1 MTRSGTVVVTDSAA
15 ALPSAL
21 QSKYEIVVIPL
32 MLEIDGSVFT
42 EGVNI
47 SPPRV
52 VAALLAGARV
62 RVLEPP
68 SGEIGRIYRRLAAD
82 GVERVVSVHVSGAI
96 HSIVEY
102 AREAAGHANIPVDV
116 VDTRSVGMGEGFAVL
131 AAGAQVLA
139 GHGAGAASAAA
150 KATAASSRVLMT
162 VETLEYAHRD
172 GQVPAAIRAVAD
184 TLRMRPMLEVKDGLI
199 LRTGG
204 TRNTEPAR
212 QEVRRRMEE
221 YVATLERPVVS
232 IALVGGGALE
242 AGLGIRTL
250 GPMIE
255 GSPGASLSAH
265 AGPGT
270 YIVSA
275 ANMPA
280 DAPIEL

>member
-1 MTRSGTVVVTDSAA
+1 MPRSGTVVVTDSAA

-21 QSKYEIVVIPL
+21 QSRYEIVVIPL
-32 MLEIDGSVFT
+32 MLEIDGAVFT

-52 VAALLAGARV
+52 VAALLGGARV

-68 SGEIGRIYRRLAAD
+68 SGEIGRIYRGLAAD
-82 GVERVVSVHVSGAI
+82 GADHIVSVHVSGAI

-102 AREAAGHANIPVDV
+102 AREAAGHTSIPVDV
-116 VDTRSVGMGEGFAVL
+116 IDTRTIGMGLGFAVL

-139 GHGAGAASAAA
+139 GHGSEAASTAA
-150 KATAASSRVLMT
+150 KATATSSRVLMT

-172 GQVPAAIRAVAD
+172 GQVPGAIRAISD
-184 TLRMRPMLEVKDGLI
+184 TLRMRPMLELKDGMI
-199 LRTGG
+199 VRTGG

-212 QEVRRRMEE
+212 QEVKRRIEE
-221 YVATLERPVVS
+221 YVATLARPVVCV
-232 IALVGGGALE
+232 ALVGGSALE
-242 AGLGIRTL
+242 AGLGISTP

-255 GSPGASLSAH
+255 ASPGATLSAH

-270 YIVSA
+270 YIVAA

-280 DAPIEL
+280 DAPIEF

>member
-1 MTRSGTVVVTDSAA
+1 MPRSGTVVITDSAA

-21 QSKYEIVVIPL
+21 QSKYDIIVIPL
-32 MLEIDGSVFT
+32 MLEIDGAAFT

-52 VAALLAGARV
+52 VAALLGGARV

-82 GVERVVSVHVSGAI
+82 GADHIVSVHVSGAI
-96 HSIVEY
+96 HAIVDH
-102 AREAAGHANIPVDV
+102 AREAAGHAPIPVDV
-116 VDTRSVGMGEGFAVL
+116 IDTRTIGMGLGFAAL
-131 AAGAQVLA
+131 AAGAQTLA
-139 GHGAGAASAAA
+139 GHRPEAASAAA
-150 KATAASSRVLMT
+150 RATAASSKVLMT

-172 GQVPAAIRAVAD
+172 GQVPGAIRAISD
-184 TLRMRPMLEVKDGLI
+184 TLHMRPMLELKDGLI
-199 LRTGG
+199 VRTGG

-212 QEVRRRMEE
+212 QEVKRRMEE
-221 YVATLERPVVS
+221 YVATLPRPVVS
-232 IALVGGGALE
+232 IALVGGSALE
-242 AGLGIRTL
+242 AGLGIRTP

-255 GSPGASLSAH
+255 ASPGASLSAH

-270 YIVSA
+270 YIVAA

-280 DAPIEL
+280 DEPIEL